1 MDLQRNAVIILLV
14 LLTGLELPITANS
27 GMSGSDQNGGSISG
41 ETSTSIS
48 IDSSGGFSPEGSHS
62 GDYLGSYPYLY
73 PYQGPRTSFS
83 SGKRSNSFA
92 NGYQVPN
99 QYKTPFLGVLLT
111 EVTTGLQSDSYRLQK
126 VGTGLNALKQTEKI
140 GSDKWKKLDELQN
153 EINGVQK
160 DLQQNI
166 DNIRGWDTTS
176 EP

>member
-1 MDLQRNAVIILLV
+1 MHLRGNAVILLV
-14 LLTGLELPITANS
+14 LLTGLVLPITANS
-27 GMSGSDQNGGSISG
+27 GMSGSDQNGGSISS

-48 IDSSGGFSPEGSHS
+48 IDSSGGFSPGSSYS
-62 GDYLGSYPYLY
+62 GDYLGSYPY

-83 SGKRSNSFA
+83 SGKRSSSFT
-92 NGYQVPN
+92 NDYHVPN

-111 EVTTGLQSDSYRLQK
+111 EVTTELQSDSYRLQK

-153 EINGVQK
+153 EINGVQR
-160 DLQQNI
+160 DLQKNI
-166 DNIRGWDTTS
+166 DNVRGWDTTS